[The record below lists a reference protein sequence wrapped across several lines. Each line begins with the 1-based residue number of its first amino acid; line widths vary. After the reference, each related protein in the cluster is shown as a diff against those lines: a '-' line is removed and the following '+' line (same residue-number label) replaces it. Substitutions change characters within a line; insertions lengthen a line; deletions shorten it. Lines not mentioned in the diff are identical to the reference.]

1 MLHAHNGGPLPN
13 LSGILRASLGNAAR
27 LSV

>member
-1 MLHAHNGGPLPN
+1 MLHAHNGAQLPT